1 MKCLIPGP
9 NVKIFARAIHSLA
22 KIGDELHIEPVQDGL
37 ILKTVNSSRSAYS
50 AFNFHIPFFLNY
62 IYVSDSTASANQEE
76 QVIKCKL
83 PMKSILSVF
92 RCIGN
97 LEKTVETCKIS
108 LPLTDALL
116 IIELKCKHG
125 IVKLYNLRYF
135 DCEMVE
141 AEFTKEGYASKFTCS
156 SRFYSEALQSF
167 HSSVGEVTWSL
178 TADRV
183 HLSNYID
190 DEQDPSKCVRTEVT
204 LAKEEFEEFN
214 VALCT
219 QVTFCLKELRA
230 ILSFAEA
237 LVLEL
242 QCRMEGAGN
251 PVLFSLNKD
260 TLYSADFLL
269 ATLSPSLDS
278 TPSSAV
284 TLSQR
289 GSVQNSPLPV
299 MRDAS
304 GSHSSSLRATST
316 NLLAVSDVP
325 EHFSR
330 LNSLSLL
337 DPNPITMDVEVLP
350 PPAKRARA
358 RHIFQRCLIPS
369 QDPNDRLGELLA
381 PDSDGDEV

>member
-1 MKCLIPGP
+1 
-9 NVKIFARAIHSLA
+9 
-22 KIGDELHIEPVQDGL
+22 
-37 ILKTVNSSRSAYS
+37 LKTVNSSKSAYT

-62 IYVSDSTASANQEE
+62 SCVSANATNLESEE
-76 QVIKCKL
+76 GEDVIKCKL

-92 RCIGN
+92 RSIGN

-108 LPLTDALL
+108 LPLSESLL

-125 IVKLYNLRYF
+125 IAKLYNLRYF
-135 DCEMVE
+135 EYEGVE
-141 AEFTKEGYASKFTCS
+141 AEFSKEGYPSKFSCS

-167 HSSVGEVTWSL
+167 HSSIAEVTWSL

-242 QCRMEGAGN
+242 ECRMEGAGS

-260 TLYSADFLL
+260 GLYSADFLL
-269 ATLSPSLDS
+269 STLSPSIDS
-278 TPSSAV
+278 TPSSGA
-284 TLSQR
+284 TLTPR
-289 GSVQNSPLPV
+289 ASVARNPSSSV
-299 MRDAS
+299 MRNAS
-304 GSHSSSLRATST
+304 GSRLNSSRVATT
-316 NLLAVSDVP
+316 PLLAACDSPD
-325 EHFSR
+325 HFSR

-337 DPNPITMDVEVLP
+337 DPNPIPMNMEVAADVPIVLDDVPLDNPTDLPMDIPLDLPSDVEVPP

-358 RHIFQRCLIPS
+358 RYIFQRCLIPT
-369 QDPNDRLGELLA
+369 QDGRDRLGELLA
-381 PDSDGDEV
+381 PDSDTEEG